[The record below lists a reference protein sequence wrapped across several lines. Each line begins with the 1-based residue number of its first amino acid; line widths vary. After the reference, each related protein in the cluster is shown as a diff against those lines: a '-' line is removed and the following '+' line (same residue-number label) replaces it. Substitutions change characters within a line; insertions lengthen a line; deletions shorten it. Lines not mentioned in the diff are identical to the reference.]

1 MSSPPLVE
9 PSPPLTLLARFSS
22 QHIAMIF
29 EVVGRESEVGYRD
42 CPDTYM
48 RYKAKSIRAFVEYGA
63 QSNVKPEYITLC
75 KNALEN
81 M

>member
-1 MSSPPLVE
+1 
-9 PSPPLTLLARFSS
+9 
-22 QHIAMIF
+22 MIF